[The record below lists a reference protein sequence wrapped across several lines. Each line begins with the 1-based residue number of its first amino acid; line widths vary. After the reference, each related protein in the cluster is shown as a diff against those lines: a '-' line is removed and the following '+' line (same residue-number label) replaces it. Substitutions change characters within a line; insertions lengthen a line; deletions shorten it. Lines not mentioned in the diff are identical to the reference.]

1 MIWNL
6 LCEAVM
12 VQCNITLK
20 LAKMGITIARS
31 WIIYSEQCDL
41 AMSFVHRL
49 SRGSPMLRRLSWKDF
64 AVSNVNEKI
73 VDEGS
78 IHHTP

>member
-12 VQCNITLK
+12 VQCNITSK

-49 SRGSPMLRRLSWKDF
+49 SKGVPD
-64 AVSNVNEKI
+64 A
-73 VDEGS
+73 
-78 IHHTP
+78 P